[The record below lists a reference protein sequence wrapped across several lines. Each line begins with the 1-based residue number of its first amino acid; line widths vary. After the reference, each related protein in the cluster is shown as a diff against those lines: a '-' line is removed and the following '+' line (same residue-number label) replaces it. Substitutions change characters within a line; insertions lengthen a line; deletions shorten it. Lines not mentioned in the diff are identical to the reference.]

1 MSFPKLLFI
10 ITENTNT
17 LLSKAKVQKLAEI
30 RSLNFQY
37 SRQKLELICIL
48 SYRELSELAEY
59 YCTKFLCQLGFVD
72 STLDLVLHIDFLH
85 SRIEHFFPHCLMER
99 NAVYTKIHCEAL
111 SFSHRTQFLW
121 LIAVLCL
128 VTHSHFFKL
137 QICTWEIYFRE
148 ESHLSKGGTFQNH
161 ESHVACCTK
170 YRGRAE
176 MCILEVEALS
186 SVLQSN
192 GT

>member
-85 SRIEHFFPHCLMER
+85 SKIEHFFPHCLMER

-121 LIAVLCL
+121 MIAVLCL
-128 VTHSHFFKL
+128 VTHSHFLNYKFVHGKY
-137 QICTWEIYFRE
+137 ISEKKVIYQKVELFRTMRAMW
-148 ESHLSKGGTFQNH
+148 LVAQN
-161 ESHVACCTK
+161 
-170 YRGRAE
+170 
-176 MCILEVEALS
+176 IEVGQKC
-186 SVLQSN
+186 VF
-192 GT
+192 